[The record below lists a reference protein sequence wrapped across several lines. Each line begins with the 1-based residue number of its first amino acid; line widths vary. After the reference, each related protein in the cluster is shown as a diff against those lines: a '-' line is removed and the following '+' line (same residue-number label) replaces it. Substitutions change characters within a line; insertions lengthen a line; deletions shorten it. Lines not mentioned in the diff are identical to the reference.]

1 MLAVQR
7 NTVCAALQNIDTI
20 SLHTD
25 DPGNIGDNE
34 SDITR
39 ESLTWSTPSGGAM
52 KAMATFTAIEG
63 NYTHIGLWEGD
74 TFIHGMILGANLP
87 SPQDLKVLVEF
98 TVGVKS

>member
-7 NTVCAALQNIDTI
+7 NTVCSALQNIDSV
-20 SLHTD
+20 SLHTA
-25 DPGNIGDNE
+25 DPGNTGENE
-34 SDITR
+34 SEITR
-39 ESLTWSTPSGGAM
+39 ESLTWSTPSAGAM
-52 KAMATFTAIEG
+52 KAMATFSAIDG

-74 TFIHGMILGANLP
+74 TFIHGMILGVDLP